1 MKAQKGTARFR
12 GKSGYHIARMGPA
25 DLEQLANECENLR
38 PEDER
43 PLTRKQQAQFD
54 AWQQDRLELRAK
66 GIGSLTLV
74 FPDELTI
81 RLGALARKKHITP
94 ADLIKRIVRDALHQA
109 VA

>member
-1 MKAQKGTARFR
+1 
-12 GKSGYHIARMGPA
+12 MGAA
-25 DLEQLANECENLR
+25 DLEQLASECEKLR

-54 AWQQDRLELRAK
+54 AWQQDRLQLRAK

-74 FPDELTI
+74 FSDELTM

-94 ADLIKRIVRDALHQA
+94 ANLIKRIVQDALHQA
-109 VA
+109 VV